1 MAKETL
7 CIAYCGDAV
16 DSGVMDVN
24 ALAPAL
30 LALGDLL
37 NESNKLLNNDGSK
50 IQVYI
55 KSDFRKGSFEIGL
68 EMARTLAD
76 QLRMMFGT
84 QEYSVA
90 DILQALGLFSTLSG
104 LSVFGLIQWLKGRK
118 IDRVVQLDKDTRRV
132 FVESEYKD
140 ISVAGLEL
148 FRSYAVRGKIEET
161 LAPLR
166 EEGIDAFEVRDK
178 ETRAAVQHIAKEEL
192 DYFKAPEQAVEEKEL
207 ITSVRCFVHISSVNF
222 EKDLKWR
229 FDNGELKFFTAIE
242 DGEFLSRVDRGD
254 VLFAKG
260 LTMEVELKTKQ
271 KLQSSG
277 IKTEYIITKVYQ
289 TIGRSE
295 QLSLNFTE
303 E

>member
-1 MAKETL
+1 MEKETI
-7 CIAYCGDAV
+7 CIAYCGEAV
-16 DSGVMDVN
+16 DSGKMDVN

-30 LALGDLL
+30 LALGDLI

-55 KSDFRKGSFEIGL
+55 KSDFRKGSFEINL
-68 EMARTLAD
+68 EMARTLAE
-76 QLRMMFGT
+76 QLRMMFGA
-84 QEYSVA
+84 QEYSVS
-90 DILQALGLFSTLSG
+90 DILQALGLFATLSG
-104 LSVFGLIQWLKGRK
+104 VSVIELIKWIKGRK
-118 IDRVVQLDKDTRRV
+118 IDRVVQLDKGTRRV

-161 LAPLR
+161 LAPLK
-166 EEGIDAFEVRDK
+166 ENGIESFEVRHK
-178 ETRAAVQHIAKEEL
+178 ETRAAVQHIDKAEL
-192 DYFKAPEQAVEEKEL
+192 DYFRAPEPTVVEKEL
-207 ITSVRCFVHISSVNF
+207 VTSSRCFVHVSSVNF

-229 FDNGELKFFTAIE
+229 FDNGELKFFATIE
-242 DGEFLSRVDRGD
+242 DEDFIARVDNGD

-260 LTMEVELKTKQ
+260 LTMEVELETKQ
-271 KLQSSG
+271 KLQSTG

-295 QLSLNFTE
+295 QLSLNFAE